1 MSSTIAY
8 QERTSA
14 ENTAEA
20 VGLAAEAAPVIA
32 LPNGERLE
40 FPGCLAYQMSLSELE
55 EYEGRYE
62 YWYGP
67 TETLIVVADEPSVSG
82 DHELPAPYLMQLVQQ
97 IAEECGAHFVP
108 FGTVGIW
115 GANEEGIPRISL
127 RPDQCLYLRPQA
139 ARLPDKEGLKLGTHT
154 LPDVVLE
161 VDHTTDIRRG
171 KLRQYELWGFPE
183 VWVEV
188 PEAYT
193 PSRRA
198 GKPQLTIY
206 VLEGG
211 RYRQAEASR
220 ALAGW
225 TAAEIHRALNER
237 LGWSAETI
245 AALLRVAGALT
256 ARWGTAGPEGTPRLR
271 MHREAGYAAG
281 REEGREEGKRAL
293 LCQQAA
299 LRFSEDVAED
309 LASLLAALTGE
320 DLTHVGA
327 WIVTSHS
334 GDELLRRVRE
344 SRA

>member
-1 MSSTIAY
+1 MSSTIPY

-14 ENTAEA
+14 EA
-20 VGLAAEAAPVIA
+20 VGLAEEEVPVIV

-40 FPGCLAYQMSLSELE
+40 FPGCRAYKMSLSELE

-67 TETLIVVADEPSVSG
+67 TETLIVVADEPRVSG

-97 IAEECGAHFVP
+97 IADECGAHFVP
-108 FGTVGIW
+108 FGTVSIW
-115 GANEEGIPRISL
+115 DANAEGVPRVVM
-127 RPDQCLYLRPQA
+127 RPDQCLYLRPQS
-139 ARLPDKEGLKLGTHT
+139 ARLPDKDGLKLGFHT

-171 KLRQYELWGFPE
+171 KLHQYALWGFPE

-198 GKPQLTIY
+198 GKPRLTIY
-206 VLEGG
+206 VLEGSQ
-211 RYRQAEASR
+211 YREVAASR

-237 LGWSAETI
+237 LGWSSETT
-245 AALLRVAGALT
+245 AALLRVARALT
-256 ARWGTAGPEGTPRLR
+256 ARLGTAGPEGTPRLR
-271 MHREAGYAAG
+271 MH
-281 REEGREEGKRAL
+281 REEGKRAL

-299 LRFSEDVAED
+299 LRFGENVAKD
-309 LASLLAALTGE
+309 LASLLADVSGE
-320 DLTHVGA
+320 NLTHVGG
-327 WIVTSHS
+327 WIVTSHNA
-334 GDELLRRVRE
+334 DELLRRVRE
-344 SRA
+344 NRA